1 MSRPRRRVF
10 GRCRGMSEPMSTHP
24 RVEFEPDELAE
35 VLARFDLGAIRAVNP
50 QVKGSRLAPKA
61 VVTSDRG
68 RFLLKRRV
76 RGRDHPLK
84 VAYAH
89 AVQDFLARHGFPLPR
104 LIPAAGGEDTMVVF
118 RDRIYEMFEYVDGVP
133 FGRTP
138 EEALDSGRVL
148 ALFHTILER
157 FTSDWEPSRQ
167 GYHAS
172 DAVRASLNA
181 VPASV
186 SRNDSV
192 AGRESELLATVSLLY
207 EAYESAA
214 ERVDEAGFAGWAERV
229 VHSDWHPGNML
240 FEGGR
245 VKAVIDYDSLH
256 IRPAVMDVA
265 NGALQFSIIGGDF
278 DPRLWPPELDALRF
292 RAFLQGYRQ
301 TRTPDDPQW
310 RTLPWLMIEALV
322 SEAVRPIAATG
333 SFGHMEGFRFLQM
346 ICRKVRWLEHNGQR
360 LLALVAA

>member
-1 MSRPRRRVF
+1 
-10 GRCRGMSEPMSTHP
+10 MSEPMSTHP
-24 RVEFEPDELAE
+24 RVEFEPQELAE
-35 VLARFDLGAIRAVNP
+35 VLARFDLGAIRAVDP

-104 LIPAAGGEDTMVVF
+104 LMPAAGGEDTMVVF
-118 RDRIYEMFEYVDGVP
+118 RDRIYELFEYVTGGP
-133 FGRTP
+133 FARTP
-138 EEALDSGRVL
+138 EEAQDSGRVL
-148 ALFHTILER
+148 ARFHTILEG
-157 FTSDWEPSRQ
+157 FTSDWEPSHQ
-167 GYHAS
+167 GYHGS

-186 SRNDSV
+186 GRNDSV
-192 AGRESELLATVSLLY
+192 VGRESELLGTVASLY

-214 ERVDEAGFAGWAERV
+214 ERVEEAGFRGWPERV

-240 FEGGR
+240 FADGR
-245 VKAVIDYDSLH
+245 VRAVIDYDSLH
-256 IRPAVMDVA
+256 IRPPVMDVA

-292 RAFLQGYRQ
+292 RGFLQGYLQ
-301 TRTPDDPQW
+301 ERTVAESQW
-310 RTLPWLMIEALV
+310 RALPSLMIEALI

-346 ICRKVRWLEHNGQR
+346 ICRKVRWLEHNGEQ
-360 LLALVAA
+360 LLILVGA